1 MQRGLS
7 STLRKR
13 IAPAFLVAATA
24 GLLGAC
30 SNSYFDHQA
39 QSWASSSMTMS
50 SSMAM
55 AKKPM
60 DEQMAPMDG
69 KMQPMEG
76 SMSKPPMKKMY

>member
-7 STLRKR
+7 TTLCKR
-13 IAPAFLVAATA
+13 AASVFLIAATA

-30 SNSYFDHQA
+30 SSSYFDHQA
-39 QSWASSSMTMS
+39 QSWASSSMTMT

-60 DEQMAPMDG
+60 DEEMAPMDG
-69 KMQPMEG
+69 KMKPMEG